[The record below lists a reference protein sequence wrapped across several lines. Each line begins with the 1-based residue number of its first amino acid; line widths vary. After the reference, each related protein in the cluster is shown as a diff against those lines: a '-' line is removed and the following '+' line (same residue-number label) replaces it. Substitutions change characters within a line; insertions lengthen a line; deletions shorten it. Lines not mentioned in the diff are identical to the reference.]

1 MLVAED
7 NPMNQKVAAK
17 MLESL
22 GYAVDVTADGREAVE
37 ALSRVPYAVD
47 LMDVHMPEMDGYEAT
62 REIRRREKA
71 DGHHTPVIALTA
83 GAMRGDKEKALDAGM
98 EDYLSKSVKREEL
111 VASLERWTSGQT
123 DAATVPT
130 RPPEPRAAGELE
142 GSLDGEIIENLR
154 GLGDPGL
161 LSELEE
167 VPGRLDALKDAVE
180 KGGPQTVKRIAHTLK
195 GSSGNMGAWR
205 RSRLCLDLEQAGDS
219 EDLSGATGLLR
230 SLNKEFEGVRAEL
243 LALAD

>member
-1 MLVAED
+1 MV
-7 NPMNQKVAAK
+7 V
-17 MLESL
+17 
-22 GYAVDVTADGREAVE
+22 
-37 ALSRVPYAVD
+37 

-71 DGHHTPVIALTA
+71 DGHYTPVIALTA

-98 EDYLSKSVKREEL
+98 VDYLSKPVKREEL
-111 VASLERWTSGQT
+111 AASLERWTSGQM

-130 RPPEPRAAGELE
+130 RPPEPGAAGELE

-161 LSELEE
+161 LSELAEVFLEE
-167 VPGRLDALKDAVE
+167 VPERLDALKDAVE
-180 KGGPQTVKRIAHTLK
+180 KGDPQTVKRIAHTLK

-205 RSRLCLDLEQAGDS
+205 MSRLCLDLEHAGDS
-219 EDLSGATGLLR
+219 EDLSGATGLLQL
-230 SLNKEFEGVRAEL
+230 LNKEFEGVRAEL